1 MLDDLLVSLH
11 TPYRDSQVENLLS
24 TIFFFYI
31 FPFYTREKKTIIFNM
46 VCVVVLFFTL
56 KISPGFISNCFC
68 GSNESALGLIDSAL
82 GFI

>member
-1 MLDDLLVSLH
+1 
-11 TPYRDSQVENLLS
+11 
-24 TIFFFYI
+24 
-31 FPFYTREKKTIIFNM
+31 M
-46 VCVVVLFFTL
+46 VFVVVLFFTL